1 MENINWSR
9 LTMDCP
15 SVSRY
20 HVFSFILSL
29 GIINELM
36 SMSTLAP
43 FYLFSV
49 RISNELGSGHPRA
62 AKYSVIVTV
71 VESLLIGIFFM
82 AVVMATKNHFA
93 VIFTDTKEMQQ
104 AVGKLAYLLGITMVL
119 NSVQPVISGTNK
131 TTQKQT

>member
-1 MENINWSR
+1 MKIIKQDIEWKILTGVAR
-9 LTMDCP
+9 LWIVLLCP
-15 SVSRY
+15 A
-20 HVFSFILSL
+20 
-29 GIINELM
+29 INELM
-36 SMSTLAP
+36 SISTLAP

-82 AVVMATKNHFA
+82 AVVTATKNHFA